1 MHPSSFAGLSRLLGV
16 VVPVLAYGCSHE
28 PTAPARVGPPSALQI
43 VSGNSQ
49 TAPPAEILPSPL
61 TVQVLDA
68 AGRGVANVTVDWRV
82 TSGGGTLLA
91 PAFPTVSDSTGVT
104 DSTGLVLVLW
114 RLGSQLDAPQTAVAT
129 CCGGM
134 TAPFT
139 AQAQLSLAQRI
150 HLFGDFQTDTVGHTL
165 AQPIVVQLLQAD
177 GKPAVGIVVT
187 WATHSPGGQLSPTS
201 ARTDSTGRASTNWTL
216 GTLAGEET
224 TWVNIGFPDASV
236 IEGPVIATALAG
248 SPVRLAITPTST
260 TMAVI
265 ILSRTTV
272 QAPAFDRYGNPVGYP
287 ASISSADTTVA
298 RVVERDAVGLNHI
311 GEAHFQARRH
321 GTTWVIAQI
330 AALRDST
337 PLTVLAFSAVSQG
350 ASEICGVSLAGD
362 VYCWDYNPFDG
373 PSSIPPIAKAL
384 GLGPPSA
391 EWHTCALT
399 TGGQAYCWGRNLDG
413 EVGDGSPNY
422 ATDSNTSDPVA
433 VGGGHLFSTI
443 RAGHRHTCAVTTSG
457 DAYCWGANS
466 GGQLGRDTLT
476 STCTYAALNPC
487 SNWPIPVAG
496 GLIFTQVS
504 AGWEHSCGVT
514 TGGSAYC
521 WGLNDSGQLG
531 NDSTSTIC
539 GALEAPEPPRLPHPC
554 SRVPRLVEGG
564 LTFTSVHA
572 GGHFT
577 CGLAVTGDAYC
588 WGYGLDGNLGDGTH
602 VSSIVPVKVAGGLAF
617 TDVQAG
623 YMNACGLTTSG
634 QLYCWGAFFG
644 ATPVLPIP
652 YPPGLQFSALGVG
665 GGALRGCAVTTAN
678 DLYCF

>member
-91 PAFPTVSDSTGVT
+91 PAFPTVSDSTG
-104 DSTGLVLVLW
+104 LVLVLW

-134 TAPFT
+134 TAAFS

-433 VGGGHLFSTI
+433 VGGDTSFRPSAQGIAIRVRSR
-443 RAGHRHTCAVTTSG
+443 RAG
-457 DAYCWGANS
+457 
-466 GGQLGRDTLT
+466 TLT
-476 STCTYAALNPC
+476 A
-487 SNWPIPVAG
+487 
-496 GLIFTQVS
+496 
-504 AGWEHSCGVT
+504 
-514 TGGSAYC
+514 
-521 WGLNDSGQLG
+521 
-531 NDSTSTIC
+531 
-539 GALEAPEPPRLPHPC
+539 GAL
-554 SRVPRLVEGG
+554 
-564 LTFTSVHA
+564 T
-572 GGHFT
+572 
-577 CGLAVTGDAYC
+577 
-588 WGYGLDGNLGDGTH
+588 
-602 VSSIVPVKVAGGLAF
+602 
-617 TDVQAG
+617 
-623 YMNACGLTTSG
+623 
-634 QLYCWGAFFG
+634 
-644 ATPVLPIP
+644 
-652 YPPGLQFSALGVG
+652 LGVNL
-665 GGALRGCAVTTAN
+665 AATR
-678 DLYCF
+678 